1 MISLVRSQWRV
12 GQAIWEQ
19 AGKWPSACRWPKFEQ
34 DKFMGSLPSG
44 ARGKKT
50 GWGPGTPPI
59 RPQGLVLIPRKGNAW
74 APGDSISGEGFAWA
88 MALTGGPTAVTL
100 LGALLAVLQ
109 RAG

>member
-1 MISLVRSQWRV
+1 MNKISLWDHFPL
-12 GQAIWEQ
+12 EQ
-19 AGKWPSACRWPKFEQ
+19 EVKRQ
-34 DKFMGSLPSG
+34 DG
-44 ARGKKT
+44 AQD
-50 GWGPGTPPI
+50 TPPI

-74 APGDSISGEGFAWA
+74 ALGDSISGEGFAWA